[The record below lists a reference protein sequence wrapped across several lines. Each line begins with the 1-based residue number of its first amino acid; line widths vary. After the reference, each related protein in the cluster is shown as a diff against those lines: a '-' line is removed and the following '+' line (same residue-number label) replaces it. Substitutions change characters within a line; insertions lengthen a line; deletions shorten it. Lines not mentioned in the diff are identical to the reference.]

1 MNLKIIAVILVS
13 LLVGAFGG
21 FYFTV
26 TDNISSR
33 INSDLSA
40 LGFTLDALEYFDHN
54 MENDIALREKLEID
68 VISNLLIT
76 ERAKPKLTELQ
87 GAPLSNLCRVVTY
100 KKKNGFGANKAM
112 LKINNPITKLVTQ
125 YLTSIEIDL
134 KKIANESI
142 AVRECK
148 Y

>member
-40 LGFTLDALEYFDHN
+40 LGFTLDALEYFDNN

-87 GAPLSNLCRVVTY
+87 GAPLSYLCRVVTY
-100 KKKNGFGANKAM
+100 KKKNGFGANKEM

-125 YLTSIEIDL
+125 YLTSIETDL
-134 KKIANESI
+134 KKVANDSI
-142 AVRECK
+142 SVRECK